1 MTTLIVED
9 GTHVPNANTYV
20 SAADFTTYAA
30 ARGYTPVLPADQ
42 LLIEAMDYIEGLP
55 FQGIKQQMLQ
65 LLQFPRYRLYID
77 GYPLL
82 ANTIPVQ
89 LINGQCQVAMAIDQ
103 GNSPLLDEPR
113 MVTKEKVNG
122 IEVDY
127 SASSATRV
135 INIAMRNSLY
145 KLLHSGGT
153 GSGLRISKA

>member
-1 MTTLIVED
+1 MTLIVED

-30 ARGYTPVLPADQ
+30 ARGYTPILPAEQ

-103 GNSPLLDEPR
+103 GNGPLIDQPR
-113 MVTKEKVNG
+113 TTTKEKVNG
-122 IEVDY
+122 IEQDF
-127 SASSATRV
+127 SASSASRI
-135 INIAMRNSLY
+135 INVAIQNSLY
-145 KLLHSGGT
+145 KLLNSGGS
-153 GSGLRISKA
+153 GSGLRVSKA